1 MGTHPIFESDF
12 DCLTVM
18 PATVFIGDLPDSA
31 RQRDIEDFFRKH
43 GKIEQIRLRNRFGF
57 VDFRSSADA
66 EDAVRDMDGERLC
79 GERIRLE
86 ISDGRGRRDRSRD
99 SGGGGGRS
107 KPHRTRFTLEIENL
121 SSRVNWADL
130 KDMMRQAGEVTY
142 TDAHQRMGKNRG
154 EVCFY
159 DRDGLH
165 AAKKKFDGE
174 EVNGRKIKV
183 RITEDGSRS
192 RSRSRSNSRSRSR
205 TRSRSRSR
213 RRTRSRSRSASRS
226 RSRSRS

>member
-1 MGTHPIFESDF
+1 
-12 DCLTVM
+12 M

-66 EDAVRDMDGERLC
+66 DDAVRDLDGEKLC

-99 SGGGGGRS
+99 RGGRGGGYGRDGGRGRSRSRSRGRGGGGGGGRS

-121 SSRVNWADL
+121 SSRV
-130 KDMMRQAGEVTY
+130 K
-142 TDAHQRMGKNRG
+142 
-154 EVCFY
+154 
-159 DRDGLH
+159 
-165 AAKKKFDGE
+165 
-174 EVNGRKIKV
+174 
-183 RITEDGSRS
+183 
-192 RSRSRSNSRSRSR
+192 
-205 TRSRSRSR
+205 
-213 RRTRSRSRSASRS
+213 
-226 RSRSRS
+226 